1 MSKIF
6 GKIAK
11 VNKQKVQKVENEL
24 FVLKSNI
31 RVIEKKIKDIYA
43 DIDQLNIPANGEA
56 RELMLFQEQRKLL
69 NNQKSRDQREL
80 NVKNLE
86 LANKYQE
93 YKRAKMEYEKIKY
106 LEEQEIIKK
115 IEKLK
120 KQEQKDLDEIS
131 NMLYKGSRT

>member
-31 RVIEKKIKDIYA
+31 RVIEKKIKGIYIDIG
-43 DIDQLNIPANGEA
+43 QLNIPENGEA

-69 NNQKSRDQREL
+69 NNQKNRDQREL

-93 YKRAKMEYEKIKY
+93 YKKAKMEYEKIKY

>member
-24 FVLKSNI
+24 FVLKSNV
-31 RVIEKKIKDIYA
+31 RAIEKKIKDIYT

-56 RELMLFQEQRKLL
+56 RVLMLFQEQRKLL

-93 YKRAKMEYEKIKY
+93 YKKAKMEFEKIKY

>member
-31 RVIEKKIKDIYA
+31 RVIENKIKDIYI
-43 DIDQLNIPANGEA
+43 DIDQLNIPKNGEA

-93 YKRAKMEYEKIKY
+93 YKKAKMEFEKIKY

>member
-31 RVIEKKIKDIYA
+31 RAIEKKIKDIYT

-56 RELMLFQEQRKLL
+56 RVLMLFQEQRKLL

-93 YKRAKMEYEKIKY
+93 YKKAKMEFEKIKY